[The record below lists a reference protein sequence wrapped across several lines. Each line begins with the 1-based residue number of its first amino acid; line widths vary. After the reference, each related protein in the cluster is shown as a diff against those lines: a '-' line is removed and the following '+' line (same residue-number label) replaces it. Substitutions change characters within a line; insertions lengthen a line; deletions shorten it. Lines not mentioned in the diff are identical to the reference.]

1 MYFSSKLTINPSQLA
16 KIEKVKPTKAFKRMM
31 FMMTGGAVADK
42 VQVETFAAVSILQ
55 QLYRVLKSSEIDNII
70 QLSQDDI
77 DFYLDEE
84 GKEGDLKE
92 ALDTFDL
99 EINDAMSELFGTL
112 NMVLEHHDSNFS
124 YLIDVK
130 INRSHDVGDYPI
142 EIVVNGLM
150 KDMQAG
156 GGETG
161 ESIKAKMKDVFASQE
176 SYDAYVNEKRSKFE
190 SFSDALQMNI
200 KKFMKVDDVKIEH
213 ENKVMIPK
221 EEANN
226 PGEMRRNA
234 NAYDPV
240 HRGYYGY
247 NDSYF
252 YGYYWG
258 SMMHDNHTVINNTY
272 IVSDDGDTVGSI
284 GENGVDAGDSTM
296 FDPEADYDSKIGSDE
311 MAENDSTSADSD
323 GGSWF
328 DSDGGGDS
336 DSSSCS
342 SCSSCGG
349 D

>member
-1 MYFSSKLTINPSQLA
+1 MYFSSKLTIDPSQIT

-31 FMMTGGAVADK
+31 FMMTGGGIADK
-42 VQVETFAAVSILQ
+42 VETETFAAVSILQ
-55 QLYRVLKSSEIDNII
+55 QLYRVLKSSEVDNII
-70 QLSQDDI
+70 RLAQDDI
-77 DFYLDEE
+77 EFYLDEE

-92 ALDTFDL
+92 ALDNFDL

-112 NMVLEHHDSNFS
+112 NLVLEHHDTNFS
-124 YLIDVK
+124 YLIDLK
-130 INRSHDVGDYPI
+130 INRSHEVGEYPI

-156 GGETG
+156 DGETG
-161 ESIKAKMKDVFASQE
+161 ESIKAKMEKVFVSQE

-190 SFSDALQMNI
+190 SFSDNLQMNI
-200 KKFMKVDDVKIEH
+200 KKFMKVDDVKVEH
-213 ENKVMIPK
+213 ENKIMIPK
-221 EEANN
+221 EEANK
-226 PGEMRRNA
+226 PGEMRRNTS
-234 NAYDPV
+234 AYDPV

-258 SMMHDNHTVINNTY
+258 SMGHDHHTVINNTY

-284 GENGVDAGDSTM
+284 GEEGINAGDSTM
-296 FDPEADYDSKIGSDE
+296 FDPDAEYDSKIGSDE
-311 MAENDSTSADSD
+311 MVENDTTEADSD

-328 DSDGGGDS
+328 DSDGDS
-336 DSSSCS
+336 DSSSSCS

>member
-1 MYFSSKLTINPSQLA
+1 
-16 KIEKVKPTKAFKRMM
+16 
-31 FMMTGGAVADK
+31 MMTGGAIADK
-42 VQVETFAAVSILQ
+42 VETQTFAAVSILQ

-70 QLSQDDI
+70 QLSQDNI
-77 DFYLDEE
+77 DFYMDEE

-92 ALDTFDL
+92 ALDKFDL

-112 NMVLEHHDSNFS
+112 NMVLEHHDTNFS

-130 INRSHDVGDYPI
+130 VNRSHEVGEYPI
-142 EIVVNGLM
+142 EIVINGLM

-156 GGETG
+156 DSETG
-161 ESIKAKMKDVFASQE
+161 ASMKAKMENIFASQE

-190 SFSDALQMNI
+190 SFADALQMNI
-200 KKFMKVDDVKIEH
+200 KKFMKVDDVKVEH

-221 EEANN
+221 EGANN
-226 PGEMRRNA
+226 PGEMRRNVD
-234 NAYDPV
+234 AYDPV

-258 SMMHDNHTVINNTY
+258 SMMHDHHTVINNTY

-284 GENGVDAGDSTM
+284 GADGIDAGDSTM
-296 FDPEADYDSKIGSDE
+296 FDPEADYDSKLSSPE
-311 MAENDSTSADSD
+311 MAENDSTDSNTDSD
-323 GGSWF
+323 GGSWWG
-328 DSDGGGDS
+328 SDGDGDS
-336 DSSSCS
+336 DSSSSCS